1 MSSSSSRLSSSP
13 SNTTSTPSP
22 SHTTTSSPLSSSPP
36 SSPSS
41 RSNSVKSSTNNNQS
55 VLSTA
60 STGNISSSS
69 INSQRSRR
77 YTGGSNELSRPSIAS
92 REGWNENTILVIPS
106 NALWVESFS
115 DASSKGGAN
124 SSSAGSGS
132 CSGSGNGHSS
142 LTCSSKLSSNN
153 KSFTTNHSSS
163 MHDLHGIITAAE
175 KDDFTL
181 KSATL
186 SVKFNYSICNTV
198 VVNESNVMTTN
209 RAEKL
214 RQKTHL
220 PISVG
225 CFVLDKNGNLVD
237 VLTLEQPKSLIT
249 VESVENIQGLNSRK
263 CDSGLSSPQMEK
275 ASPNVGGVTYGDPEN
290 EKSMTRN
297 TMSTRTNV
305 PNLHESCTPLLR
317 IEHEVYSAQSEA
329 DQRKNLGLRRSLRSS
344 SSSET
349 SSTHG
354 SSTNLKKTS
363 IGGFHLRTGSTA
375 INSQNSG
382 SFIKNNAVSTSPES
396 SQSDSLTIDREVAEE
411 WTEIKLQNVKQSFV
425 MQIRNWKHFY
435 EPPFTYPDMVD
446 DMKRTYWSHF
456 KKFLDDFTVSTTKKL
471 ITPTSASSKPP
482 GTLSEESS
490 TQNHAPINTE
500 DSAFNFCKQAIQNLM
515 FSKHNEEQAKHM
527 AKYLSENPYGEYNKI
542 VFFLEGDLNCLEGD
556 LTVSFENSLE
566 YMKRDYNELDY
577 RVTLPKYIHQLN
589 VSINQPS
596 VMKKNNIISTLFS
609 MTFDRTRKDF
619 IIETADPLSTCSNY
633 STLSCQP
640 YPLPYQCNLF
650 HLPKVIDGFNTSKLD
665 LYPLRGNQSLILQ
678 SKSDSTI
685 GAKTFNGEKL
695 RIRLTEENRAL
706 GIRPIRVNH
715 YCLLLDSQGS
725 VLDVVCHDKAKSV
738 HNLNGKPTVTNHLA
752 ESISGNC
759 DVFTN
764 AFDYFDITMENLKQV
779 HELYILSI
787 IGDGYE
793 KSEIPKMGLS
803 NTAINNISSFLYFD
817 SMLGIYYL
825 DNENN
830 EVNIRNFSVNASPS
844 NCIIWCKMSYTGCES
859 FAFKS
864 LGENI
869 TLSRKNG
876 VSVLSEAVH
885 HLTYFKPSKIAPC
898 PSIFELTQTTL
909 EGETVSTLETP
920 IQFSVHSPLLL
931 KFKGISHN
939 TFGSTAIENSK
950 PSVLLNIFL
959 FDHEAY
965 FLKKHTIEL
974 KREGPLLDGTV
985 DPMAIIPKLVEKT
998 HVLFCII
1005 SIYDGSSR
1013 EVKRVSFEDEAQMEA
1028 VEPSVQT
1035 ELKRLSI
1042 NSSASSSKNENKSDT
1057 IRMVS
1062 VLDSKTKQPQFTF
1075 PLSEVSD
1082 MAQVVNE
1089 YNMQVDIESQAKL
1102 DHAGYKHLLG
1112 FKLEKMENDPNAWQ
1126 FSFIGE
1132 WMPISQERETTVRDK
1147 GWIYHLSDLYLMNNP
1162 TYQRSTNEKTSH
1174 APLLAQSQYI
1184 CFGVKF
1190 EDVTKKLSLRS
1201 DLCPLTSGKSKK
1213 AMTYKHIA
1221 DHMVLK
1227 MEALCYNWKGEMKQ
1241 TLTSSNSMPLS
1252 GTVEKYISEDH
1263 TRFAAVIDQSNPLNT
1278 KVEWPVEGE
1287 HDDAQF
1293 YIVLDDI
1300 RNHSLD
1306 EGLKRA
1312 SNRLSIRR
1320 NKSEFALPDPNTIIY
1335 FSILLKV
1342 HIEVSG
1348 NDISPDD
1355 VTELLSQLNA
1365 LLKIYNMET
1374 KNEDCRFS
1382 VSASQI
1388 PFKTATTAVNSSF
1401 FLCSIKCQYSSEN
1414 KDKAWHITP
1423 ILQRKQITEIG
1434 KYLAPISKVL
1444 QVQIMEASELPVMD
1458 TISGMCDGFV
1468 TVYLIESEEDFHS
1481 SKKKKL
1487 YKTNTIKK
1495 NLNPKWNNE
1504 VFSINIHD
1512 HLSKLGL
1519 LFTVSDRDM
1528 LSTEVIGHIF
1538 IPWGDIENRSAKF
1551 YSILKNVS
1559 TSHTVEASP
1568 LSSSGQFLGKLRIRF
1583 ELLGASKNNFDQ
1595 PLELIKSTL
1604 KKIKN

>member
-1 MSSSSSRLSSSP
+1 MSLSPSLSP
-13 SNTTSTPSP
+13 SNNTPVTTTTTNTTTTT
-22 SHTTTSSPLSSSPP
+22 TTTSPPLSSPP
-36 SSPSS
+36 TTPTSPSS
-41 RSNSVKSSTNNNQS
+41 GSPSSFSRPNSGNVRSFRYKSPTNNHS
-55 VLSTA
+55 VLT
-60 STGNISSSS
+60 STGNISSSTS
-69 INSQRSRR
+69 SRSSRR
-77 YTGGSNELSRPSIAS
+77 ELMSSSSSSSNYGSRAS
-92 REGWNENTILVIPS
+92 FATRDENTILVIPS
-106 NALWVESFS
+106 SMLWMESFS
-115 DASSKGGAN
+115 DASSKGGSVTTSSLST
-124 SSSAGSGS
+124 SSSS
-132 CSGSGNGHSS
+132 
-142 LTCSSKLSSNN
+142 N
-153 KSFTTNHSSS
+153 KSFTNSSS
-163 MHDLHGIITAAE
+163 IHDLNGSAGGTTERDH
-175 KDDFTL
+175 DLTL
-181 KSATL
+181 ESATL
-186 SVKFNYSICNTV
+186 SVKFNYSIYNTV
-198 VVNESNVMTTN
+198 VNNATSTTTN

-249 VESVENIQGLNSRK
+249 VESVDNIQGLNSRK
-263 CDSGLSSPQMEK
+263 CDNATLLSSPQME
-275 ASPNVGGVTYGDPEN
+275 NVTSGDPQN
-290 EKSMTRN
+290 EKSSTRN
-297 TMSTRTNV
+297 TMSSSSRTSA
-305 PNLHESCTPLLR
+305 PTLHERCTPLLH
-317 IEHEVYSAQSEA
+317 IENEVYSVQNEA
-329 DQRKNLGLRRSLRSS
+329 DQRKSLGLRRSIKS
-344 SSSET
+344 SSSEAASAT
-349 SSTHG
+349 TPGASA
-354 SSTNLKKTS
+354 NLTKAS
-363 IGGFHLRTGSTA
+363 IGGYHLRTGSTA
-375 INSQNSG
+375 VNNAHSTQKTG
-382 SFIKNNAVSTSPES
+382 SFIVNNNSVTNSPES
-396 SQSDSLTIDREVAEE
+396 QFESSTLNDPEMSQDS
-411 WTEIKLQNVKQSFV
+411 TEIKLQNVKQTFV
-425 MQIRNWKHFY
+425 MQIRNWKHLY

-456 KKFLDDFTVSTTKKL
+456 KKFLDDFTVSTTSKKL
-471 ITPTSASSKPP
+471 ITPTSTMPP
-482 GTLSEESS
+482 GTSS
-490 TQNHAPINTE
+490 E
-500 DSAFNFCKQAIQNLM
+500 DSNAPQKNAGDSTFNFCKQAVQNLM

-556 LTVSFENSLE
+556 LAVSFENSLE
-566 YMKRDYNELDY
+566 FMKRDYNDLDY

-596 VMKKNNIISTLFS
+596 VMKKSNIISTLFS
-609 MTFDRTRKDF
+609 MTFDRSRKDF
-619 IIETADPLSTCSNY
+619 VIETADPLSTCRNY
-633 STLSCQP
+633 SSLSCQP

-650 HLPKVIDGFNTSKLD
+650 HLPKIIDGFNKNKLD
-665 LYPLRGNQSLILQ
+665 LYPLRGNQCLILQ
-678 SKSDSTI
+678 SKSDSTT
-685 GAKTFNGEKL
+685 GATTFNGETI

-725 VLDVVCHDKAKSV
+725 ILDVVCHDKTRSS
-738 HNLNGKPTVTNHLA
+738 HNFNGKPTVTNHLA

-759 DVFTN
+759 NVFVN
-764 AFDYFDITMENLKQV
+764 AFDYFDINMENLKHV
-779 HELYILSI
+779 PEVYILSV

-793 KSEIPKMGLS
+793 KSEIPKMGLA

-825 DNENN
+825 DSENN
-830 EVNIRNFSVNASPS
+830 EVGIRNFSVSASPS

-859 FAFKS
+859 FAFKT
-864 LGENI
+864 LGETI
-869 TLSRKNG
+869 TLSRRKG
-876 VSVLSEAVH
+876 LSVLTEAVH
-885 HLTYFKPSKIAPC
+885 HLRRHYFKPSKLAPC

-931 KFKGISHN
+931 KFKGISH
-939 TFGSTAIENSK
+939 STISENSK
-950 PSVLLNIFL
+950 PSVLLNVFL

-965 FLKKHTIEL
+965 FLKKHTVEL
-974 KREGPLLDGTV
+974 KREGPLLDGII

-998 HVLFCII
+998 HALFCVI
-1005 SIYDGSSR
+1005 SIYDGSR
-1013 EVKRVSFEDEAQMEA
+1013 EMKRVSFEDEAQIEA
-1028 VEPSVQT
+1028 EPSVQT
-1035 ELKRLSI
+1035 DLRRLSF
-1042 NSSASSSKNENKSDT
+1042 SSSFSNSKNESKNDT

-1062 VLDSKTKQPQFTF
+1062 VLNASTKQPQFTF
-1075 PLSEVSD
+1075 PLSEVSA

-1089 YNMQVDIESQAKL
+1089 NNVQVDIDNQAPI

-1112 FKLEKMENDPNAWQ
+1112 FKLEKVEGAQNEWQ

-1132 WMPISQERETTVRDK
+1132 WMPITQEREITVRDK
-1147 GWIYHLSDLYLMNNP
+1147 DWIYRLSDLYLVNNP
-1162 TYQRSTNEKTSH
+1162 NYQRSTNEKTSH

-1190 EDVTKKLSLRS
+1190 EDINKKLSLRS
-1201 DLCPLTSGKSKK
+1201 DICPLTSGKSKK

-1221 DHMVLK
+1221 ENMVLK
-1227 MEALCYNWKGEMKQ
+1227 MEALCYNWKGDMKQ
-1241 TLTSSNSMPLS
+1241 TLTSSSSMPLS
-1252 GTVEKYISEDH
+1252 GTVEKYISEDT
-1263 TRFAAVIDQSNPLNT
+1263 TRFAAVIDQGNPSNT
-1278 KVEWPVEGE
+1278 KVEWPVQGE

-1306 EGLKRA
+1306 VGLKRA

-1320 NKSEFALPDPNTIIY
+1320 NKSAFALPDPNTIIY
-1335 FSILLKV
+1335 FSILLKI
-1342 HIEVSG
+1342 HLEVSG
-1348 NDISPDD
+1348 NDTSPDD
-1355 VTELLSQLNA
+1355 VNELLTQLNA

-1382 VSASQI
+1382 IPAVQI
-1388 PFKTATTAVNSSF
+1388 PFKTSTTSLSSSF

-1414 KDKAWHITP
+1414 KEKAWHITP
-1423 ILQRKQITEIG
+1423 ILQRRQASEIA
-1434 KYLAPISKVL
+1434 KYLAPIPKVL
-1444 QVQIMEASELPVMD
+1444 QVQIMEASQLPVMD

-1468 TVYLIESEEDFHS
+1468 TVYMIESEEDFHS

-1487 YKTNTIKK
+1487 FKTNTIKK

-1504 VFSINIHD
+1504 VFTINIHD
-1512 HLSKLGL
+1512 HLNKLGL

-1528 LSTEVIGHIF
+1528 LSTEVIGHVF

-1559 TSHTVEASP
+1559 TSTTVPSSP
-1568 LSSSGQFLGKLRIRF
+1568 LSASGQFLGKLRIRF
-1583 ELLGASKNNFDQ
+1583 ELLGAAKNNFDQ